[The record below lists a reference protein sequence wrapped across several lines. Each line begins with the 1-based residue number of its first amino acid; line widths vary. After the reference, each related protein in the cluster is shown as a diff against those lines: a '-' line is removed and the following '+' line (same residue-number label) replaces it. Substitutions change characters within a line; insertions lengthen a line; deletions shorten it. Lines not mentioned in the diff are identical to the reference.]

1 MVTTEIRYKL
11 GMLEIKEP
19 AYNDDYELVELSFDQ
34 DSNLKAIYFCGANAS
49 STTNL
54 NDIKIGAT
62 SCLH

>member
-34 DSNLKAIYFCGANAS
+34 DSNLKVVYFYGANAS
-49 STTNL
+49 SINNSEEVET
-54 NDIKIGAT
+54 I
-62 SCLH
+62 CMH